1 LKPVARDF
9 VISLAI
15 PLGLELNMESQPL
28 VNLVDL
34 DLPAPDGNYLLETL
48 LRRVDA
54 FHNEWIKEDP
64 FSPCNGILLR
74 WHIDNFG
81 IHGTTYLLSKLGIQK
96 PEKGFLETAE
106 ASWTPLG
113 KGSFYC
119 DVLISV

>member
-1 LKPVARDF
+1 MKPVARDF

-15 PLGLELNMESQPL
+15 PLGLELDMESQPL

-64 FSPCNGILLR
+64 FLLAMGSCS
-74 WHIDNFG
+74 D
-81 IHGTTYLLSKLGIQK
+81 GTLTT
-96 PEKGFLETAE
+96 LEFME
-106 ASWTPLG
+106 
-113 KGSFYC
+113 
-119 DVLISV
+119 